1 MPVEGVEVRI
11 LSGAPFLI
19 RLNMICELCNL
30 NEATVY
36 LKQVINGS
44 EKELFVCE
52 ECSGQ
57 HEFEIPSS
65 MGMGD
70 FLFGVGVKNKA
81 AVTEPAKDEKSC
93 PHCHMRKSDF
103 NKRSRMGCEHCYKVF
118 ENELQPMLAMMH
130 KNFQH
135 KGKVPQNAKVA
146 ISVER
151 LEQDLN
157 AAIEVQDFEKA
168 AVIRDNIAIIKN

>member
-1 MPVEGVEVRI
+1 MMRGSSR
-11 LSGAPFLI
+11 
-19 RLNMICELCNL
+19 MICELCNL

-36 LKQVINGS
+36 LKQFINGV

-57 HEFEIPSS
+57 HEFEMPFA

-70 FLFGVGVKNKA
+70 FLFGVGVKNNVA
-81 AVTEPAKDEKSC
+81 ESASAKDEKSC

-103 NKRSRMGCEHCYKVF
+103 NKRSKVGCEHCYEVF

-130 KNFQH
+130 KSSQH
-135 KGKVPQNAKVA
+135 NGKVPLNEEVA
-146 ISVER
+146 IGLER
-151 LEQDLN
+151 LERDLN
-157 AAIEVQDFEKA
+157 AAIEVQNFEEA
-168 AVIRDNIAIIKN
+168 AVIRDNIAAVKADLV